1 MSTPGFDTSATEAE
15 LAEMRWR
22 DQVRQAL
29 VLPGRYP
36 CLVQAAGPM
45 TACGADYQEFHD
57 RFGIDLFI
65 AGVEAKAVVAK
76 AAEAKATGS
85 PPI

>member
-15 LAEMRWR
+15 LAEMQRR
-22 DQVRQAL
+22 DQVRLAL
-29 VLPGRYP
+29 LPPGRYP
-36 CLVQAAGPM
+36 CLVEAAGPM
-45 TACGADYQEFHD
+45 TACGADYREFHD

-65 AGVEAKAVVAK
+65 AGVEAKA
-76 AAEAKATGS
+76 AEARAAGS

>member
-15 LAEMRWR
+15 LAEMRRR
-22 DQVRQAL
+22 DQVRLAL
-29 VLPGRYP
+29 PPGRYP

-76 AAEAKATGS
+76 ATGS